1 MKTICSWMLNAKR
14 PQRKNLEKLIVLAA
28 EEAGVGDCPAV
39 SVVFLPT
46 DQMAEANMEMLGH
59 TGPTDVISFDLR
71 DPEIPPETEEESPG
85 IELYIC
91 PDVAA
96 KEAKKRNLPY
106 AREVTL
112 YIVHGFLHMAGEDD
126 LSTEAKRKMRRAE
139 KRVLNALESKI
150 NFERVFGQGL
160 EPVR

>member
-14 PQRKNLEKLIVLAA
+14 PPRKALEKLIISAA
-28 EEAGVGDCPAV
+28 ENAGVGDCPAV
-39 SVVFLPT
+39 SVVFLSAE
-46 DQMAEANMEMLGH
+46 QMAEANMEMLGH
-59 TGPTDVISFDLR
+59 EGATDVISFDLR
-71 DPEIPPETEEESPG
+71 DPDLPMEESEDAPG

-91 PDVAA
+91 PEVAV
-96 KEAKKRNLPY
+96 KEAKKRDLPY

-126 LSTEAKRKMRRAE
+126 LCPEAKRKMRRAE
-139 KRVLNALESKI
+139 KRVLKAMEEKI

-160 EPVR
+160 IPVR